1 MDRNAQTYSMLKEK
15 RRSKPALIVIVGI
28 ALVIAVLAATGIGS
42 VRFSLVESFMTLI
55 GQGDMRSN
63 TILWDIRIP
72 RVLLALIIGANLAA
86 SGALLQAVMLN
97 PLADPG
103 LTGVS
108 SGAAVAAL
116 FIMLVVPGYSA
127 FIPLAA
133 IIGGGFAAVMV
144 YVMAWKRVGGFT
156 PIRIILSGVAINA
169 VFGGIIG
176 LLSILYSDRLPAA
189 LQWLNGSLS
198 GKGMGDV
205 MVILPYSVVGWIA
218 ALFCVRKANVLR
230 LGEQTAHHLGQNMNQ
245 VRFVLSLVAVYLAAV
260 SVSTVGLVGF
270 VGLVVPHIAC
280 LLIGSDYRFSLPL
293 GLLLGA
299 IVLLVADTA
308 GRSLFSP
315 LQIPAGIIMA
325 IAGGPYFLYLM
336 RRGGA

>member
-1 MDRNAQTYSMLKEK
+1 MSGAIDSIAGKKEK
-15 RRSKPALIVIVGI
+15 SKRKVVIAIIVGLLL
-28 ALVIAVLAATGIGS
+28 ALAALTAVGIGS
-42 VRFSLVESFMTLI
+42 VRFFPAETFMTII
-55 GQGDMRSN
+55 GQGDDRAT

-86 SGALLQAVMLN
+86 SGALLQAVMMN

-116 FIMLVVPGYSA
+116 FIMLVVPGYSS

-133 IIGGGFAAVMV
+133 IVGGGFAAAMV
-144 YVMAWKRVGGFT
+144 FAMAWKKGGGFT

-189 LQWLNGSLS
+189 LQWMNGSLN
-198 GKGMGDV
+198 GKGMEDV
-205 MVILPYSVVGWIA
+205 LVILPYSVVGWIA
-218 ALFCVRKANVLR
+218 ALLCVRKANILR
-230 LGEQTAHHLGQNMNQ
+230 LGEQTAHNLGQNLSQ
-245 VRFVLSLVAVYLAAV
+245 VRFVLSLVAVYLAAI

-270 VGLVVPHIAC
+270 VGLVVPHIAR
-280 LLIGSDYRFSLPL
+280 LLIGSDYRYSMPL
-293 GLLLGA
+293 GIMLGA
-299 IVLLVADTA
+299 LILLVADTA
-308 GRSLFSP
+308 GRTLFSP
-315 LQIPAGIIMA
+315 LQIPSGIVMA
-325 IAGGPYFLYLM
+325 MVGGPYFLYLM
-336 RRGGA
+336 RKGGA